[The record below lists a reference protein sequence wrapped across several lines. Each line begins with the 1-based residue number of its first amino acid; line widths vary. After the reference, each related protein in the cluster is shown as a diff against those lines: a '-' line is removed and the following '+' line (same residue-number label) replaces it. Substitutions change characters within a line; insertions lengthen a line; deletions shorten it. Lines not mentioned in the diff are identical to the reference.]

1 LIVLKNHLQRGWDY
15 PWMDELL
22 RYYEEELGLF
32 GQFAREFRARYPKPA
47 SELHLTGET
56 YEDPSV
62 ARLIQSV
69 ALMSARI
76 RKRLDDDYPKFTES
90 LLESLYP
97 HFLRPMPSHTIVQV
111 GGHGDAELPDAPVL
125 LPRGTMLRTS
135 ARHDSV
141 ILFRTVYDV
150 LLAPL
155 RIAQAGLNPL
165 AKAPRSLRL
174 PRGAANAIGITI
186 DTPGPRPLAEV
197 LPARLR
203 LFVDGEAST
212 RAALIDALFLH
223 GACAFVQAGGEAA
236 WLPLPAVPLAPAG
249 FLEDDAMIPFPARAH
264 PALRLLSEYF
274 CYPEKF
280 NFIDIDTAA
289 LRALLPPRCTSFTLH
304 VVLSGLAGDSDA
316 ARLLA
321 GVSARNLLPAC
332 TPVIN
337 LFPKAGAPLQLSYTS
352 ADYPLLADSAHAAEY
367 EIHSVDAVRLV
378 REGAGPGSVTQ
389 FAPLYAASG
398 AADGGE
404 PHAEE
409 RPGGG
414 THYWIT
420 RRDHAVATV
429 SPGHE
434 MRIALIDDDF
444 RPTQADGA
452 PVCRTTLSTMLT
464 CTNRDLPSQ
473 LRYGDPQ
480 GDLRTDELSGVA
492 PIRMLRK
499 PSPTYRFG
507 SARGAHWRLISH
519 LSLSHASLTMAGLDD
534 FRKMLALYDLPH
546 SPAAQRLIAGIHGL
560 EHGAVRAWVRT
571 APVSTLMPGI
581 GIRMTVDEEA
591 FAGSSLYVFAQVL
604 DHYFALN
611 GQLNCFTRLQ
621 VVSRQSGQELLACE
635 PRHSSQP
642 LA

>member
-1 LIVLKNHLQRGWDY
+1 
-15 PWMDELL
+15 MDELL

-47 SELHLTGET
+47 GELHLAGET

-97 HFLRPMPSHTIVQV
+97 HYLRPMPSHTIVQV
-111 GGHGDAELPDAPVL
+111 SGLPDTPVL
-125 LPRGTMLRTS
+125 LPRGTMLRSS

-141 ILFRTVYDV
+141 CLFRTVYDV
-150 LLAPL
+150 RLAPL
-155 RIAQAGLNPL
+155 RVAQLGFAPL
-165 AKAPRSLRL
+165 ARAPRLLRL
-174 PRGAANAIGITI
+174 PRGAVSEIAIAI
-186 DTPGPRPLAEV
+186 DTPGTHPLPQI
-197 LPARLR
+197 LPPRLR

-212 RAALIDALFLH
+212 RAALIDALLLR
-223 GACAFVQAGGEAA
+223 GACAFVQADGEAA
-236 WLPLPAVPLAPAG
+236 WLPLAKLPLTLAG
-249 FLEDDAMIPFPARAH
+249 FAEEDAMIPFPARSH

-280 NFIDIDTAA
+280 HFIDLDTTA
-289 LRALLPPRCTSFTLH
+289 LRLLLPPRCTGFTLH
-304 VVLSGLAGDSDA
+304 VVLNGVAGDADA
-316 ARLLA
+316 ARLLGGIA
-321 GVSARNLLPAC
+321 AANLLTSC

-337 LFPKAGAPLQLSYTS
+337 LFPKAGVPLQLSYTS
-352 ADYPLLADSAHAAEY
+352 ADYPLLADGFHAADY

-378 REGAGPGSVTQ
+378 REGAGTGSVTP
-389 FAPLYAASG
+389 FSPLYAASG
-398 AADGGE
+398 GEQPSAGGK
-404 PHAEE
+404 
-409 RPGGG
+409 
-414 THYWIT
+414 HYWVT
-420 RRDHAVATV
+420 RRDHAVAAV

-434 MRIALIDDDF
+434 MRIALVDGDF
-444 RPTQADGA
+444 RTTETAGA
-452 PVCRTTLSTMLT
+452 TLSTQLT

-473 LRYGDPQ
+473 LGYGSPQ
-480 GDLRTDELSGVA
+480 GDLRSDELPTVA

-499 PSPTYRFG
+499 PSPTYRFA
-507 SARGAHWRLISH
+507 SAKGAHWRLISH
-519 LSLSHASLTMAGLDD
+519 LSLNHASLTMAGLDD
-534 FRKMLALYDLPH
+534 FRKMLALYDLPR
-546 SPAAQRLIAGIHGL
+546 SPAAQRLIAGIRGL

-571 APVSTLMPGI
+571 APISTLMPGI
-581 GIRMTVDEEA
+581 GIRMRVDEEA
-591 FAGSSLYVFAQVL
+591 FAGSSLYVFARVL

-621 VVSRQSGQELLACE
+621 VVSSLSGQEILACE

-642 LA
+642 LG

>member
-1 LIVLKNHLQRGWDY
+1 
-15 PWMDELL
+15 MDELL

-47 SELHLTGET
+47 GELHLAGET

-97 HFLRPMPSHTIVQV
+97 HYLRPMPSHTIVQV
-111 GGHGDAELPDAPVL
+111 GGQGDAELPDAPVL

-135 ARHDSV
+135 ARHDSL

-155 RIAQAGLNPL
+155 RVAQLALNPL

-174 PRGAANAIGITI
+174 PRGAGSAIAITI
-186 DTPGPRPLAEV
+186 DTPGPRPLADS
-197 LPARLR
+197 LPSRLR
-203 LFVDGEAST
+203 LFVDGVAST
-212 RAALIDALFLH
+212 RAGLIDALFLR

-236 WLPLPAVPLAPAG
+236 WLPLPNVPLALAG
-249 FLEDDAMIPFPARAH
+249 LSEDDAMIPFPARAH

-274 CYPEKF
+274 CYPDKF
-280 NFIDIDTAA
+280 HFIDLDTTA

-304 VVLSGLAGDSDA
+304 VVLRGVSGESDA

-321 GVSARNLLPAC
+321 GLTARNLLLGC
-332 TPVIN
+332 TPAIN
-337 LFPKAGAPLQLSYTS
+337 LFAKAGAPLQLSHTS
-352 ADYPLLADSAHAAEY
+352 ADYPLLADGAHAADY

-378 REGAGPGSVTQ
+378 REGAGGAGGITS
-389 FAPLYAASG
+389 FAPLYVASEG
-398 AADGGE
+398 AAPD
-404 PHAEE
+404 A
-409 RPGGG
+409 R
-414 THYWIT
+414 HYWIT
-420 RRDHAVATV
+420 RRDHAVAAV

-434 MRIALIDDDF
+434 MRIALIDADF
-444 RPTQADGA
+444 RTTDAAGAAD
-452 PVCRTTLSTMLT
+452 CRTTLSTLLT
-464 CTNRDLPSQ
+464 CTNRDLPAQ

-480 GDLRTDELSGVA
+480 GDLRTDELAGAA

-499 PSPTYRFG
+499 PSPTYRFP

-546 SPAAQRLIAGIHGL
+546 SAAAQRLIAGIHGL

-591 FAGSSLYVFAQVL
+591 FAGSSLFVFASVL

-621 VVSRQSGQELLACE
+621 LVSRQTGQELLACE
-635 PRHSSQP
+635 PRHSSRA
-642 LA
+642 LG

>member
-1 LIVLKNHLQRGWDY
+1 
-15 PWMDELL
+15 MDELL

-47 SELHLTGET
+47 SELHLAGET

-97 HFLRPMPSHTIVQV
+97 HYLRPMPSHTIVQV
-111 GGHGDAELPDAPVL
+111 GGQPDNTSWLA
-125 LPRGTMLRTS
+125 RGTVLRSS

-141 ILFRTVYDV
+141 CLFRTVYDV

-155 RIAQAGLNPL
+155 RVAHLDFAPL
-165 AKAPRSLRL
+165 ARAPRSLRL
-174 PRGAANAIGITI
+174 PRGAASAIAIGI
-186 DTPGPRPLAEV
+186 DTPGARPLV
-197 LPARLR
+197 QMLPDRLR

-212 RAALIDALFLH
+212 RAALIDALFLR
-223 GACAFVQAGGEAA
+223 GACAFVQAEGEAA
-236 WLPLPAVPLAPAG
+236 WLPLDRVPLTLAG
-249 FLEDDAMIPFPARAH
+249 LDDGDAMIPFPARSH

-280 NFIDIDTAA
+280 HFIDLDTAA
-289 LRALLPPRCTSFTLH
+289 VRALLPPRCTGFTLH
-304 VVLSGLAGDSDA
+304 VVLNGQADELDA
-316 ARLLA
+316 ARLLGGIGA
-321 GVSARNLLPAC
+321 SNLLAAC

-337 LFPKAGAPLQLSYTS
+337 LFPKAGVPLQLNHTS
-352 ADYPLLADSAHAAEY
+352 ADYPLLADGAHAADY

-378 REGAGPGSVTQ
+378 REGSPASGGRAGSVTP

-398 AADGGE
+398 GGQPE
-404 PHAEE
+404 A
-409 RPGGG
+409 GGK
-414 THYWIT
+414 HYWIT
-420 RRDHAVATV
+420 RRDHALASV

-434 MRIALIDDDF
+434 MRIALVDGDF
-444 RPTQADGA
+444 RSTEPSGSTG
-452 PVCRTTLSTMLT
+452 CRTTLSTQLT

-473 LRYGDPQ
+473 LSYGDPQ
-480 GDLRTDELSGVA
+480 GDLRSDELPAVA

-507 SARGAHWRLISH
+507 TAKGAHWRLISH
-519 LSLSHASLTMAGLDD
+519 LSLNHASLSMAGLDD
-534 FRKMLALYDLPH
+534 FRKMLSLYDLPR
-546 SPAAQRLIAGIHGL
+546 SPAAQRLIAGIRGL
-560 EHGAVRAWVRT
+560 EHGAVRAWVKT
-571 APVSTLMPGI
+571 APISTLMPGI
-581 GIRMTVDEEA
+581 GIRMSVDEEA
-591 FAGSSLYVFAQVL
+591 FAGSSLYVFARVL

-621 VVSRQSGQELLACE
+621 VVSSLSGQEILACE

-642 LA
+642 LG

>member
-1 LIVLKNHLQRGWDY
+1 
-15 PWMDELL
+15 MDELL
-22 RYYEEELGLF
+22 RYFEEELGLF

-47 SELHLTGET
+47 GELHLSGET

-97 HFLRPMPSHTIVQV
+97 HYLRPMPSHTIVQV
-111 GGHGDAELPDAPVL
+111 GGRTGEAGAGLPDAPVL

-135 ARHDSV
+135 AQHDSV
-141 ILFRTVYDV
+141 CLFRTVYDV

-155 RIAQAGLNPL
+155 RVAQLSFSPL
-165 AKAPRSLRL
+165 LKAPRALRL
-174 PRGAANAIGITI
+174 PRGAASSIGITLE
-186 DTPGPRPLAEV
+186 TAGPRSLAGV
-197 LPARLR
+197 LPAKLR

-212 RAALIDALFLH
+212 RAALVDALFLR
-223 GACAFVQAGGEAA
+223 GACAFVQAAGEDA
-236 WLPLPAVPLAPAG
+236 WLPLAAVPLALAG
-249 FLEDDAMIPFPARAH
+249 LGDEDAMIPFPARSH

-280 NFIDIDTAA
+280 NFIDVDTAPLA
-289 LRALLPPRCTSFTLH
+289 ALLPPRCASFTLH
-304 VVLSGLAGDSDA
+304 VVLSGLAPDSDP

-321 GVSARNLLPAC
+321 GVSASNLLPGC

-352 ADYPLLADSAHAAEY
+352 ADHPLLADGAHAAAY

-378 REGAGPGSVTQ
+378 REGAGVTQ
-389 FAPLYAASG
+389 FAPLYSASG
-398 AADGGE
+398 AGEQNDGQQS
-404 PHAEE
+404 
-409 RPGGG
+409 GGK
-414 THYWIT
+414 HYWIT
-420 RRDHAVATV
+420 RRDHALAAI

-434 MRIALIDDDF
+434 MRIALVDADF
-444 RPTQADGA
+444 RTTQTAGA
-452 PVCRTTLSTMLT
+452 TLSTMLT
-464 CTNRDLPSQ
+464 CTNRDLPAQ
-473 LRYGDPQ
+473 LPYGDPQ

-499 PSPTYRFG
+499 PSPSWRFG
-507 SARGAHWRLISH
+507 NGKGAHWRLISH
-519 LSLSHASLTMAGLDD
+519 LSLSHASLSMAGLPD
-534 FRKMLALYDLPH
+534 FQKMLALYDLPR
-546 SPAAQRLIAGIHGL
+546 SPAAQHLIAGIRAL
-560 EHGAVRAWVRT
+560 EHGAVRAWVKS
-571 APVSTLMPGI
+571 APIATLMPGI
-581 GIRMTVDEEA
+581 GIRLTVDEEA
-591 FAGSSLYVFAQVL
+591 FAGSSLYVFARVL

-621 VVSRQSGQELLACE
+621 VVSSMTGQEILACE

>member
-1 LIVLKNHLQRGWDY
+1 MIGGKL
-15 PWMDELL
+15 MDELL

-47 SELHLTGET
+47 SELHLAGES

-69 ALMSARI
+69 ALMSARV

-97 HFLRPMPSHTIVQV
+97 HYLRPMPSHTIVQV
-111 GGHGDAELPDAPVL
+111 GGRTGETGAELPDAPVL

-141 ILFRTVYDV
+141 CQFRTVYDV

-155 RIAQAGLNPL
+155 RVAQLAFAPL
-165 AKAPRSLRL
+165 LKAPRALRL
-174 PRGAANAIGITI
+174 PRGAASSISITI
-186 DTPGPRPLAEV
+186 DTPGPRGLRDV

-212 RAALIDALFLH
+212 RAALVDALFLRS
-223 GACAFVQAGGEAA
+223 ACAFVQARGEDA
-236 WLPLPAVPLAPAG
+236 WLPLATVPLALAG
-249 FLEDDAMIPFPARAH
+249 LEDGDAMIPFPARSH

-280 NFIDIDTAA
+280 NFIDLDTAQLA
-289 LRALLPPRCTSFTLH
+289 ALLPPRCAGFTLH
-304 VVLSGLAGDSDA
+304 VVLQGLAADSDP

-321 GVSARNLLPAC
+321 GISARNLLPAC

-352 ADYPLLADSAHAAEY
+352 ADHPLLADGAHAAAY
-367 EIHSVDAVRLV
+367 EIHSIDAVRLV
-378 REGAGPGSVTQ
+378 REGAGAGSVTH
-389 FAPLYAASG
+389 FAPLYSASG
-398 AADGGE
+398 AEQQSDGQQS
-404 PHAEE
+404 
-409 RPGGG
+409 GGK
-414 THYWIT
+414 HYWVT
-420 RRDHAVATV
+420 RRDDAVAAV

-434 MRIALIDDDF
+434 MRIALIDADF
-444 RPTQADGA
+444 RTTQTAG
-452 PVCRTTLSTMLT
+452 TTLSTMLT
-464 CTNRDLPSQ
+464 CTNRDLPAQ
-473 LRYGDPQ
+473 LHYGDPQ

-499 PSPTYRFG
+499 PSPSWRFG
-507 SARGAHWRLISH
+507 TAKGAHWRLISH
-519 LSLSHASLTMAGLDD
+519 LALNHANLSMPGLPD
-534 FRKMLALYDLPH
+534 FRKMLALYDLPR
-546 SPAAQRLIAGIHGL
+546 SPGTQRLIAGIVGL
-560 EHGAVRAWVRT
+560 EHGAVRAWVKS
-571 APVSTLMPGI
+571 APIATLMPGI
-581 GIRMTVDEEA
+581 GIRLVVDEDA
-591 FAGSSLYVFAQVL
+591 FAGSSLYVFARVL
-604 DHYFALN
+604 DHYFAVN
-611 GQLNCFTRLQ
+611 AQLNCFTRLQ
-621 VVSRQSGQELLACE
+621 VVSSLTGQEILACE

>member
-1 LIVLKNHLQRGWDY
+1 
-15 PWMDELL
+15 MDELL

-47 SELHLTGET
+47 SELHLAGES

-97 HFLRPMPSHTIVQV
+97 HYLRPMPSHTIVQV
-111 GGHGDAELPDAPVL
+111 GGRKEETGAELPDAPVL
-125 LPRGTMLRTS
+125 LPRGTLLRTS
-135 ARHDSV
+135 AQHDSV
-141 ILFRTVYDV
+141 CLFRTVYDV

-155 RIAQAGLNPL
+155 RVAQVSFNPL
-165 AKAPRSLRL
+165 LKAPHALRL
-174 PRGAANAIGITI
+174 PRGAASSISITI
-186 DTPGPRPLAEV
+186 DTPGPRSLLEV

-212 RAALIDALFLH
+212 RAALLDALFLR
-223 GACAFVQAGGEAA
+223 GAGAFVQARGEDA
-236 WLPLPAVPLAPAG
+236 WLPLATLPLALAG
-249 FLEDDAMIPFPARAH
+249 FADDDAMIPFPARSH

-274 CYPEKF
+274 CYPDKF
-280 NFIDIDTAA
+280 HFIDIDTAQLA
-289 LRALLPPRCTSFTLH
+289 ALLPPRCASFTLH
-304 VVLSGLAGDSDA
+304 VVLAGLAGDSDP

-321 GVSARNLLPAC
+321 GVGARNLLPAC
-332 TPVIN
+332 TPAIN

-352 ADYPLLADSAHAAEY
+352 ADHPLLADAAHAADF

-378 REGAGPGSVTQ
+378 REGAGTGSVTH
-389 FAPLYAASG
+389 FAPLYSATG
-398 AADGGE
+398 AAGEAGQQGDG
-404 PHAEE
+404 
-409 RPGGG
+409 R
-414 THYWIT
+414 HYWIT
-420 RRDHAVATV
+420 RRDHAVAAV

-434 MRIALIDDDF
+434 MRIALVDGDF
-444 RPTQADGA
+444 RTTQTGA
-452 PVCRTTLSTMLT
+452 ATLSTMLT
-464 CTNRDLPSQ
+464 CTNRDLPAQ

-499 PSPTYRFG
+499 PSPTYRF
-507 SARGAHWRLISH
+507 ATAKGAHWRLISH
-519 LSLSHASLTMAGLDD
+519 LSLNHANLTMAGLPD
-534 FRKMLALYDLPH
+534 FQKMLALYDLPR
-546 SPAAQRLIAGIHGL
+546 SPAAQRLIAGIQGL
-560 EHGAVRAWVRT
+560 EHGAVRAWVKT

-581 GIRMTVDEEA
+581 GIRLTVDEEA
-591 FAGSSLYVFAQVL
+591 FAGSSLVVFARVL

-621 VVSRQSGQELLACE
+621 VVSSLTGQEILACE

-642 LA
+642 PA

>member
-1 LIVLKNHLQRGWDY
+1 
-15 PWMDELL
+15 MDELL

-47 SELHLTGET
+47 SELHLAGET

-97 HFLRPMPSHTIVQV
+97 HYLRPMPSHTIVQV
-111 GGHGDAELPDAPVL
+111 GGQGDAELPDAVSL

-150 LLAPL
+150 QLAPL
-155 RIAQAGLNPL
+155 RVAQLNFAPL

-174 PRGAANAIGITI
+174 PRGAASTIGITV

-212 RAALIDALFLH
+212 RAALMDALFLR

-236 WLPLPAVPLAPAG
+236 WLPLSGVPLALAG
-249 FLEDDAMIPFPARAH
+249 FEEDDAMIPFPARAH

-280 NFIDIDTAA
+280 HFIDFDTTA

-304 VVLSGLAGDSDA
+304 VVLNGLPVDSDA

-321 GVSARNLLPAC
+321 GIGTGNLLPFC

-352 ADYPLLADSAHAAEY
+352 ADYPLLADGSHAADY

-378 REGAGPGSVTQ
+378 REGAGSGSVTQ
-389 FAPLYAASG
+389 FAPLYAAN
-398 AADGGE
+398 GGDAHE
-404 PHAEE
+404 
-409 RPGGG
+409 GN
-414 THYWIT
+414 HYWIT
-420 RRDHAVATV
+420 RRDHAVAAV

-434 MRIALIDDDF
+434 MRIALIDADF
-444 RPTQADGA
+444 RTTDTAGA
-452 PVCRTTLSTMLT
+452 TLSTMLT
-464 CTNRDLPSQ
+464 CTNRDLPAQ

-499 PSPTYRFG
+499 PSPSYRFG

-519 LSLSHASLTMAGLDD
+519 LSLSHTSLTTAGLDD

-591 FAGSSLYVFAQVL
+591 FAGGSLFVFARVL

-621 VVSRQSGQELLACE
+621 VVSRQTGQELLACE
-635 PRHSSQP
+635 PRHSSRP

>member
-1 LIVLKNHLQRGWDY
+1 
-15 PWMDELL
+15 MDELL

-47 SELHLTGET
+47 GELHLAGET

-97 HFLRPMPSHTIVQV
+97 HYLRPMPSHTIVQV

-155 RIAQAGLNPL
+155 RVAQVQFAPL

-174 PRGAANAIGITI
+174 PRGAASAIDITLA
-186 DTPGPRPLAEV
+186 TPGPRPLGEV

-203 LFVDGEAST
+203 LFVDGEASM
-212 RAALIDALFLH
+212 RAALIDALFLR

-236 WLPLPAVPLAPAG
+236 WLPLPSVPLSLAG
-249 FLEDDAMIPFPARAH
+249 FEEDDAMIPFPARAH

-280 NFIDIDTAA
+280 HFIDLDTAA

-304 VVLSGLAGDSDA
+304 VVLNGLPLDADA

-321 GVSARNLLPAC
+321 GLKASNLLLSC
-332 TPVIN
+332 TPAIN
-337 LFPKAGAPLQLSYTS
+337 LFPKAGAPLQLSHTS
-352 ADYPLLADSAHAAEY
+352 ADYPLLADGAHAADY

-378 REGAGPGSVTQ
+378 REGPHASVGRSSSVTR
-389 FAPLYAASG
+389 FAPLYAANG
-398 AADGGE
+398 GGE
-404 PHAEE
+404 Q
-409 RPGGG
+409 GGN
-414 THYWIT
+414 HYWVT
-420 RRDHAVATV
+420 RRDHAVAAV

-434 MRIALIDDDF
+434 MRIALIDADF
-444 RPTQADGA
+444 HTTDSAGA
-452 PVCRTTLSTMLT
+452 TLSTMLT
-464 CTNRDLPSQ
+464 CTNRDLPAQ

-499 PSPTYRFG
+499 PSPSYRFG

-519 LSLSHASLTMAGLDD
+519 LSLSHTSLTMAGLDD

-546 SPAAQRLIAGIHGL
+546 SPAAQRLIAGIPGL

-591 FAGSSLYVFAQVL
+591 FAGGSLFVFARVL

-621 VVSRQSGQELLACE
+621 VVSRQTGQELLACE
-635 PRHSSQP
+635 PRHSSRP
-642 LA
+642 LG

>member
-1 LIVLKNHLQRGWDY
+1 
-15 PWMDELL
+15 MDELL

-47 SELHLTGET
+47 SELHLAGET

-97 HFLRPMPSHTIVQV
+97 HYLRPMPSHTIVQV
-111 GGHGDAELPDAPVL
+111 GGRGDAELPDAPVL

-135 ARHDSV
+135 ARDGSV
-141 ILFRTVYDV
+141 CRFRTVYDV

-155 RIAQAGLNPL
+155 RVAQVSFAPL
-165 AKAPRSLRL
+165 AKSPRSLRL
-174 PRGAANAIGITI
+174 PRGAASAIGLTV
-186 DTPGPRPLAEV
+186 DTPGPRPLADI
-197 LPARLR
+197 LPPRLR

-212 RAALIDALFLH
+212 RAALIDALFLKA
-223 GACAFVQAGGEAA
+223 GCAFVQAKGEAA
-236 WLPLPAVPLAPAG
+236 WLPLPAVPLALGG
-249 FLEDDAMIPFPARAH
+249 FDENDAMIPFPARSH

-280 NFIDIDTAA
+280 SFIDLDTTA
-289 LRALLPPRCTSFTLH
+289 LRTLLPPRCTGFTLH
-304 VVLSGLAGDSDA
+304 VVLNGLAADSDA

-321 GVSARNLLPAC
+321 GIGPGNLLPAC

-352 ADYPLLADSAHAAEY
+352 ADHPLLADGFHAADY
-367 EIHSVDAVRLV
+367 EIHSVEAVRLV
-378 REGAGPGSVTQ
+378 REGAGPGSVTR
-389 FAPLYAASG
+389 FAPLYAA
-398 AADGGE
+398 DGGE
-404 PHAEE
+404 EQE
-409 RPGGG
+409 SR

-420 RRDHAVATV
+420 RRDHAVAAV

-434 MRIALIDDDF
+434 MRIALIDADF
-444 RPTQADGA
+444 RTTQTEGG
-452 PVCRTTLSTMLT
+452 PGCRTTLSTMLT
-464 CTNRDLPSQ
+464 CTNRDLPAQ

-499 PSPTYRFG
+499 PSPSYRFG
-507 SARGAHWRLISH
+507 STKGAHWRLISH
-519 LSLSHASLTMAGLDD
+519 LSLDHASLTMAGLDD
-534 FRKMLALYDLPH
+534 FRKMLALYDLPR

-591 FAGSSLYVFAQVL
+591 FTGSSLFVFARVL

-621 VVSRQSGQELLACE
+621 VVSRQTGQEILACE

-642 LA
+642 LG

>member
-1 LIVLKNHLQRGWDY
+1 
-15 PWMDELL
+15 MDELL
-22 RYYEEELGLF
+22 RYFEEELGLF

-47 SELHLTGET
+47 SELHLSGET

-97 HFLRPMPSHTIVQV
+97 HYLRPMPSHTIVQV
-111 GGHGDAELPDAPVL
+111 GGRTGEMGAELPDSPVL

-135 ARHDSV
+135 AQHDSV
-141 ILFRTVYDV
+141 CQFRTVYDV

-155 RIAQAGLNPL
+155 RVAQVSFAPL
-165 AKAPRSLRL
+165 LKAPRSLRL
-174 PRGAANAIGITI
+174 PRGASGAVSITI
-186 DTPGPRPLAEV
+186 ETPGPRSLLDV

-212 RAALIDALFLH
+212 RAALVDALFLR
-223 GACAFVQAGGEAA
+223 GACAFVQAGGEDA
-236 WLPLPAVPLAPAG
+236 WLPVATVPLALAG
-249 FLEDDAMIPFPARAH
+249 FNDEDAMIPFPARSH

-280 NFIDIDTAA
+280 NFIDIDTAP
-289 LRALLPPRCTSFTLH
+289 LTALLPPRCASFTLH
-304 VVLSGLAGDSDA
+304 VVLSGLAADSDP

-321 GVSARNLLPAC
+321 GVGARNLLPAC

-337 LFPKAGAPLQLSYTS
+337 LFPKAGAPLQLSHTS
-352 ADYPLLADSAHAAEY
+352 ADHPLLADGAHAAAY

-378 REGAGPGSVTQ
+378 REGAGAGNVTH
-389 FAPLYAASG
+389 FAPLYSASS
-398 AADGGE
+398 AEQESDGK
-404 PHAEE
+404 
-409 RPGGG
+409 
-414 THYWIT
+414 HYWIT
-420 RRDHAVATV
+420 RRDHAVAAV

-434 MRIALIDDDF
+434 MRIALIDADF
-444 RPTQADGA
+444 RTTQTGRA
-452 PVCRTTLSTMLT
+452 TLSTMLT
-464 CTNRDLPSQ
+464 CTNRDLPAQ

-480 GDLRTDELSGVA
+480 GDLRTDGLSGVA

-499 PSPTYRFG
+499 PSPSWRFSSG
-507 SARGAHWRLISH
+507 RGAHWRLISH
-519 LSLSHASLTMAGLDD
+519 LSLNHANLSMAGLPD
-534 FRKMLALYDLPH
+534 FQKMLALYDLPR
-546 SPAAQRLIAGIHGL
+546 SPAAQRLIAGIRGL
-560 EHGAVRAWVRT
+560 EHGAVRAWVKS
-571 APVSTLMPGI
+571 APISTLMPGI
-581 GIRMTVDEEA
+581 GIRLTVDEEA
-591 FAGSSLYVFAQVL
+591 FAGNSLYVFARVL

-621 VVSRQSGQELLACE
+621 VVSSLTGQEILACE

>member
-1 LIVLKNHLQRGWDY
+1 
-15 PWMDELL
+15 MDELL

-47 SELHLTGET
+47 SDLHLAGET

-97 HFLRPMPSHTIVQV
+97 HYLRPMPSHTIVQV
-111 GGHGDAELPDAPVL
+111 GGRNGETGAELPDAPVL
-125 LPRGTMLRTS
+125 LPRGTLLRTS
-135 ARHDSV
+135 AQHDS
-141 ILFRTVYDV
+141 ICLFRTVYDV

-155 RIAQAGLNPL
+155 RVTQVAFSPL
-165 AKAPRSLRL
+165 LKAPGALRL
-174 PRGAANAIGITI
+174 PRGAASSISITI
-186 DTPGPRPLAEV
+186 DTPGPRPLLDV

-203 LFVDGEAST
+203 LFVDGEASM
-212 RAALIDALFLH
+212 RAALVDALLLR
-223 GACAFVQAGGEAA
+223 GACAFVQARGEDA
-236 WLPLPAVPLAPAG
+236 WLPLATLPLALAG
-249 FLEDDAMIPFPARAH
+249 LKDEDAMIPFPARSH

-280 NFIDIDTAA
+280 NFIDLDTAQLA
-289 LRALLPPRCTSFTLH
+289 ALLPPRCASFTLH
-304 VVLSGLAGDSDA
+304 VVLTGLAGDSDP

-321 GVSARNLLPAC
+321 GVGARNLLPGC

-352 ADYPLLADSAHAAEY
+352 ADHPLLADGAHAAAY

-378 REGAGPGSVTQ
+378 REGAATASVTH
-389 FAPLYAASG
+389 FAPLYSASG
-398 AADGGE
+398 AAGGAGQQKDGQQS
-404 PHAEE
+404 
-409 RPGGG
+409 GGK
-414 THYWIT
+414 HYWIT
-420 RRDHAVATV
+420 RRDHAVAAV

-434 MRIALIDDDF
+434 MRIALIDADF
-444 RPTQADGA
+444 RTTQTGA
-452 PVCRTTLSTMLT
+452 ATLSTMLT
-464 CTNRDLPSQ
+464 CTNRDLPAQ
-473 LRYGDPQ
+473 LPYGDPQ

-499 PSPTYRFG
+499 PSPSYRFDT
-507 SARGAHWRLISH
+507 AKGAHWRLISH
-519 LSLSHASLTMAGLDD
+519 LSLNHANLTMAGLPD
-534 FRKMLALYDLPH
+534 FQKMLALYDLPR
-546 SPAAQRLIAGIHGL
+546 SPSTQRLIAGIRGL
-560 EHGAVRAWVRT
+560 EHGAVRAWVKT

-581 GIRMTVDEEA
+581 GIRLTVDEEA
-591 FAGSSLYVFAQVL
+591 FAGSSLAVFARVL

-621 VVSRQSGQELLACE
+621 VVSSLTGQEMLACE

-642 LA
+642 PA

>member
-1 LIVLKNHLQRGWDY
+1 
-15 PWMDELL
+15 MDELL

-47 SELHLTGET
+47 SELHLAGET
-56 YEDPSV
+56 YEDPGV

-69 ALMSARI
+69 ALLTARI

-97 HFLRPMPSHTIVQV
+97 HYLRPMPSHTIVQV
-111 GGHGDAELPDAPVL
+111 GGRGDAELPDAPVL

-135 ARHDSV
+135 ARDDSV
-141 ILFRTVYDV
+141 CLFRTVYDV

-155 RIAQAGLNPL
+155 RVAQLSFAPL

-174 PRGAANAIGITI
+174 PRGAASAIGITI
-186 DTPGPRPLAEV
+186 DTPGPRPLAEI

-212 RAALIDALFLH
+212 RAALIDALFLR
-223 GACAFVQAGGEAA
+223 GACAFVQAAGEAA
-236 WLPLPAVPLAPAG
+236 WLPLPTVPLAPAG
-249 FLEDDAMIPFPARAH
+249 FAEDDAMIPFPARSH

-280 NFIDIDTAA
+280 NFIDLDTAA
-289 LRALLPPRCTSFTLH
+289 LRAMLPPRCTGFTLH
-304 VVLSGLAGDSDA
+304 VVLNGVAADSDP

-321 GVSARNLLPAC
+321 ALGPRNLLPAC

-352 ADYPLLADSAHAAEY
+352 ADYALLADGVHAADY

-378 REGAGPGSVTQ
+378 REGAGPGSVTR
-389 FAPLYAASG
+389 FASLYAANG
-398 AADGGE
+398 AADDTGVQHGE
-404 PHAEE
+404 A
-409 RPGGG
+409 GS
-414 THYWIT
+414 HYWIT
-420 RRDHAVATV
+420 RRDHAVAVV

-434 MRIALIDDDF
+434 MRIALIDADF
-444 RPTQADGA
+444 RTVSAGA
-452 PVCRTTLSTMLT
+452 PGCRTTLSSMLT
-464 CTNRDLPSQ
+464 CTNRDLPAQ
-473 LRYGDPQ
+473 LHYGDPH
-480 GDLRTDELSGVA
+480 GDLRADELSSVA

-499 PSPTYRFG
+499 PSPSYRFG
-507 SARGAHWRLISH
+507 SAKGAHWRLISH
-519 LSLSHASLTMAGLDD
+519 LSLNHASLTMAGLDD
-534 FRKMLALYDLPH
+534 FRKMLALYDLPR

-560 EHGAVRAWVRT
+560 EHGAVRAWVRN

-581 GIRMTVDEEA
+581 GIRLTVDEDA
-591 FAGSSLYVFAQVL
+591 FAGSSLFVFAQVL

-621 VVSRQSGQELLACE
+621 VVSRQTGQEILACE

-642 LA
+642 LG

>member
-1 LIVLKNHLQRGWDY
+1 
-15 PWMDELL
+15 MDELL

-47 SELHLTGET
+47 SELHLAGET

-76 RKRLDDDYPKFTES
+76 RKRLDDDYPQFTEA

-97 HFLRPMPSHTIVQV
+97 HYLRPMPSHTIVQV
-111 GGHGDAELPDAPVL
+111 GGRGDAELPATAGL
-125 LPRGTMLRTS
+125 LARGTLLRSS
-135 ARHDSV
+135 ARDDR
-141 ILFRTVYDV
+141 ICQFRTVYDV
-150 LLAPL
+150 PLAPL
-155 RIAQAGLNPL
+155 RVAHAGFAPL
-165 AKAPRSLRL
+165 VKSPRALRL
-174 PRGAANAIGITI
+174 PRGASGAIGIAV
-186 DTPGPRPLAEV
+186 DTPGPQPLAEV
-197 LPARLR
+197 LPPRLR

-212 RAALIDALFLH
+212 RAALIDALFLK
-223 GACAFVQAGGEAA
+223 ASCAFVHAAGESA
-236 WLPLPAVPLAPAG
+236 WLPLPALPLSLAG
-249 FLEDDAMIPFPARAH
+249 FGEDDAMIPFPARSH

-274 CYPEKF
+274 CYPDKF
-280 NFIDIDTAA
+280 SFIDIDTAA
-289 LRALLPPRCTSFTLH
+289 LRALLPPRCSGFTLH
-304 VVLSGLAGDSDA
+304 VVLNGPAADSDA
-316 ARLLA
+316 AHLLA
-321 GVSARNLLPAC
+321 GVGAPNLLPFC

-352 ADYPLLADSAHAAEY
+352 ADYPLLADGSHAADY

-378 REGAGPGSVTQ
+378 REGGGAGSVTR
-389 FAPLYAASG
+389 FAPLYAA
-398 AADGGE
+398 DGGE
-404 PHAEE
+404 EQE
-409 RPGGG
+409 GRG
-414 THYWIT
+414 HYWIT
-420 RRDHAVATV
+420 RRDHAVAAV

-434 MRIALIDDDF
+434 MRIALIDADF
-444 RPTQADGA
+444 RTTRAEGA
-452 PVCRTTLSTMLT
+452 PGGRTTLSTTLT
-464 CTNRDLPSQ
+464 CTNRDLPAQ
-473 LRYGDPQ
+473 LRYGDSR
-480 GDLRTDELSGVA
+480 GDLRSDELAGVA

-507 SARGAHWRLISH
+507 SAKGAHWRLISH
-519 LSLSHASLTMAGLDD
+519 LSLNHASLTMAGLDD
-534 FRKMLALYDLPH
+534 FRKMLALYDLPR

-560 EHGAVRAWVRT
+560 EHGAVRAWIRS

-591 FAGSSLYVFAQVL
+591 FTGSSLFVFAKVL

-621 VVSRQSGQELLACE
+621 VVSRQTGQEILACE

>member
-1 LIVLKNHLQRGWDY
+1 
-15 PWMDELL
+15 MDELL

-47 SELHLTGET
+47 GELHLAGET
-56 YEDPSV
+56 WEDPSV

-97 HFLRPMPSHTIVQV
+97 HYLRPMPSHTIVQV
-111 GGHGDAELPDAPVL
+111 GGRADAELPDAPVL

-141 ILFRTVYDV
+141 IQFRTVYDV

-155 RIAQAGLNPL
+155 RVAQLRFAPL
-165 AKAPRSLRL
+165 AGAPRSLRL
-174 PRGAANAIGITI
+174 PPGASSAIGIGI
-186 DTPGPRPLAEV
+186 GTPGPRALADS
-197 LPARLR
+197 LPPRLR

-212 RAALIDALFLH
+212 RAALLDALFLR
-223 GACAFVQAGGEAA
+223 AAAAFVQADGEAA
-236 WLPLPAVPLAPAG
+236 WLPLPAVPLALAG
-249 FLEDDAMIPFPARAH
+249 FDDADAMIPFPARAH

-280 NFIDIDTAA
+280 HFIDLDTTA
-289 LRALLPPRCTSFTLH
+289 LRTLLPPRCSGFTLH
-304 VVLSGLAGDSDA
+304 VVLRGGDADADA

-321 GVSARNLLPAC
+321 GIDARNLLTAC
-332 TPVIN
+332 TPAIN
-337 LFPKAGAPLQLSYTS
+337 LFAKAGAPLQLSHTS
-352 ADYPLLADSAHAAEY
+352 ADYPLLADGAHAADY
-367 EIHSVDAVRLV
+367 EIHSVDSVRLV
-378 REGAGPGSVTQ
+378 REGACAGAGGAAAITR

-398 AADGGE
+398 AAERAEAEAEGG
-404 PHAEE
+404 
-409 RPGGG
+409 R
-414 THYWIT
+414 HYWIT
-420 RRDHAVATV
+420 RRDHALAAV

-434 MRIALIDDDF
+434 MRIALIDADF
-444 RPTQADGA
+444 RTTDAAGSPE
-452 PVCRTTLSTMLT
+452 CRTTLSTTLT
-464 CTNRDLPSQ
+464 CTNRDLPAQ

-480 GDLRTDELSGVA
+480 GDLRTDELPVAA

-499 PSPTYRFG
+499 PSPTYRFP

-519 LSLSHASLTMAGLDD
+519 LSLSHASLTMAGLED

-546 SPAAQRLIAGIHGL
+546 SPATRRLIAGIQGL
-560 EHGAVRAWVRT
+560 EHGAVRAWVKT

-591 FAGSSLYVFAQVL
+591 FAGSSLFVFARVL

-621 VVSRQSGQELLACE
+621 LVSGRSGQELLACE
-635 PRHSSQP
+635 PRHSSRP
-642 LA
+642 LG

>member
-1 LIVLKNHLQRGWDY
+1 
-15 PWMDELL
+15 MDELL

-47 SELHLTGET
+47 GELHLSGET

-97 HFLRPMPSHTIVQV
+97 HYLRPMPSHTIVQV
-111 GGHGDAELPDAPVL
+111 GGQPDSPLL
-125 LPRGTMLRTS
+125 LPRGTVLRSS

-141 ILFRTVYDV
+141 CLFRTVYDV

-155 RIAQAGLNPL
+155 RVAQLAFAPL
-165 AKAPRSLRL
+165 ARAPRSLRL
-174 PRGAANAIGITI
+174 PRGAASAIAIGI
-186 DTPGPRPLAEV
+186 DTPGPRPLTQI
-197 LPARLR
+197 LPPRLR

-212 RAALIDALFLH
+212 RAALIDALFLR
-223 GACAFVQAGGEAA
+223 GACAFVQAEGEAA
-236 WLPLPAVPLAPAG
+236 WLPLDRVPLALAG
-249 FLEDDAMIPFPARAH
+249 LDEGDAMIPFPARSH

-280 NFIDIDTAA
+280 HFIDLDTAA
-289 LRALLPPRCTSFTLH
+289 LRALLPPRCSAFTLH
-304 VVLSGLAGDSDA
+304 VVLNGLPADIDA
-316 ARLLA
+316 ARLLGGIGA
-321 GVSARNLLPAC
+321 ANLLASC

-337 LFPKAGAPLQLSYTS
+337 LFPKPGVPLQLNHTS
-352 ADYPLLADSAHAAEY
+352 ADYPLLADGAHAADY

-378 REGAGPGSVTQ
+378 REGAGAGSVTP
-389 FAPLYAASG
+389 FAPLYAA
-398 AADGGE
+398 AGGE
-404 PHAEE
+404 QPVA
-409 RPGGG
+409 GGK
-414 THYWIT
+414 HYWIT
-420 RRDHAVATV
+420 RRDHALATV

-434 MRIALIDDDF
+434 MRIALVDGDF
-444 RPTQADGA
+444 RTTDTAG
-452 PVCRTTLSTMLT
+452 TTLSTQLT

-473 LRYGDPQ
+473 LGYGDPQ
-480 GDLRTDELSGVA
+480 GDLRSDELPAVA

-499 PSPTYRFG
+499 PSPTYRFPT
-507 SARGAHWRLISH
+507 AKGAHWRLISH
-519 LSLSHASLTMAGLDD
+519 LSLNHASLTMAGLDD
-534 FRKMLALYDLPH
+534 FRKMLALYDLPR
-546 SPAAQRLIAGIHGL
+546 SPAAQRLIAGIRGL
-560 EHGAVRAWVRT
+560 EHGAVRAWVKT
-571 APVSTLMPGI
+571 APISTLMPGI
-581 GIRMTVDEEA
+581 GIRMSVDEEA
-591 FAGSSLYVFAQVL
+591 FAGSSLFVFARVL

-621 VVSRQSGQELLACE
+621 VVSSLSGQEILACD

>member
-1 LIVLKNHLQRGWDY
+1 
-15 PWMDELL
+15 MDELL

-47 SELHLTGET
+47 SELHLAGET

-97 HFLRPMPSHTIVQV
+97 HYLRPMPSHTIVQI
-111 GGHGDAELPDAPVL
+111 GGPAELPDVPSL
-125 LPRGTMLRTS
+125 LPRGTLLRTS

-141 ILFRTVYDV
+141 IQFRTVYDV

-155 RIAQAGLNPL
+155 RVAQVAFSALV
-165 AKAPRSLRL
+165 KTPRSLRL
-174 PRGAANAIGITI
+174 PRGAGSAISITI
-186 DTPGPRPLAEV
+186 DTPGPRPLAEI

-203 LFVDGEAST
+203 LFADGEAST
-212 RAALIDALFLH
+212 RAALLDALFLR
-223 GACAFVQAGGEAA
+223 GVCAFVQAKGEDA
-236 WLPLPAVPLAPAG
+236 WLPLARMPLAPAG
-249 FLEDDAMIPFPARAH
+249 FGDEDAMIPFPARSH

-280 NFIDIDTAA
+280 NFIDLDTGA
-289 LRALLPPRCTSFTLH
+289 LGALLPPRCASFTLH
-304 VVLSGLAGDSDA
+304 VVLQGLAGDSDP

-321 GVSARNLLPAC
+321 ELGARNLLPAC

-352 ADYPLLADSAHAAEY
+352 ADYPLLADGAHAAAY

-378 REGAGPGSVTQ
+378 RDGGGAGSRGSVIP
-389 FAPLYAASG
+389 FAPLYSANG
-398 AADGGE
+398 ADQHGAG
-404 PHAEE
+404 
-409 RPGGG
+409 RN
-414 THYWIT
+414 YWIT
-420 RRDHAVATV
+420 RRDHAVAAI

-434 MRIALIDDDF
+434 MRIALIDADF
-444 RPTQADGA
+444 RTTQTAG
-452 PVCRTTLSTMLT
+452 TTLSTMLT
-464 CTNRDLPSQ
+464 CTNRDLPAQ

-480 GDLRTDELSGVA
+480 GDLRTDEVAGVA

-499 PSPTYRFG
+499 PSPTWRFA
-507 SARGAHWRLISH
+507 SAKGAHWRLISH
-519 LSLSHASLTMAGLDD
+519 LSLNHANLSMAGLAD
-534 FRKMLALYDLPH
+534 FQKMLALYDLPR
-546 SPAAQRLIAGIHGL
+546 SPAAQRLIAGIRGL
-560 EHGAVRAWVRT
+560 EHGTVRAWVRS
-571 APVSTLMPGI
+571 APISTLMPGI
-581 GIRMTVDEEA
+581 GIRLFVDEEA

-621 VVSRQSGQELLACE
+621 LVSNLTGQEILACD

>member
-1 LIVLKNHLQRGWDY
+1 
-15 PWMDELL
+15 MDELL

-47 SELHLTGET
+47 SELHLAGET

-97 HFLRPMPSHTIVQV
+97 HYLRPMPSHTIVQI
-111 GGHGDAELPDAPVL
+111 GGHGDAELPDAPTL
-125 LPRGTMLRTS
+125 LPRGTLLRTS

-141 ILFRTVYDV
+141 IQFRTVYDV

-155 RIAQAGLNPL
+155 RLARVAFSPL
-165 AKAPRSLRL
+165 VKPPRSLRL
-174 PRGAANAIGITI
+174 PRGAGSAISITI
-186 DTPGPRPLAEV
+186 DTPGPRSLAEL

-203 LFVDGEAST
+203 LFADGEAST
-212 RAALIDALFLH
+212 RAALLDALFLRS
-223 GACAFVQAGGEAA
+223 ACAFVQADGEEA
-236 WLPLPAVPLAPAG
+236 WLPLARVPLALG
-249 FLEDDAMIPFPARAH
+249 GLQEEDAMIPFPARSH

-280 NFIDIDTAA
+280 HFVDLDTAA
-289 LRALLPPRCTSFTLH
+289 LAALLPPRCAGFTLH
-304 VVLSGLAGDSDA
+304 VVLQGLAGDSDP

-321 GVSARNLLPAC
+321 GIGTRNLLPAC

-352 ADYPLLADSAHAAEY
+352 ADYPLLADGADAAAY

-378 REGAGPGSVTQ
+378 REGPGAGMGGRASVTQ
-389 FAPLYAASG
+389 FAPLYTANGGDRHG
-398 AADGGE
+398 AG
-404 PHAEE
+404 
-409 RPGGG
+409 RN
-414 THYWIT
+414 YWVT
-420 RRDHAVATV
+420 RRDHAVAAV

-434 MRIALIDDDF
+434 MRIALIDADF
-444 RPTQADGA
+444 RTAGA
-452 PVCRTTLSTMLT
+452 AGHRTTLSTMLT
-464 CTNRDLPSQ
+464 CTNRDLPAE

-480 GDLRTDELSGVA
+480 GDLRTDEVPGVA

-499 PSPTYRFG
+499 PSPTWRF
-507 SARGAHWRLISH
+507 ATAKGAHWRLISH
-519 LSLSHASLTMAGLDD
+519 LSLNHANLTMAGLAD
-534 FRKMLALYDLPH
+534 FQKMLALYDLPR
-546 SPAAQRLIAGIHGL
+546 SPAAQRLIAGIRGL
-560 EHGAVRAWVRT
+560 EHGTVRAWVRS
-571 APVSTLMPGI
+571 APIPTLMPGI
-581 GIRMTVDEEA
+581 GIRLTVDEEA

-621 VVSRQSGQELLACE
+621 VVSSLTGQEILACE